1 MGVIESF
8 LQTLTVGLGLGA
20 IYALI
25 AIGFT
30 LIFKVT
36 GVLNFAQ
43 GYIAVLGAFTVVI
56 LSSRGV
62 PPYWAVAG
70 ALVFGLALGYL
81 LEVLIFQ
88 HFIGEPIL
96 SVIIV
101 TLALGE
107 IIGGSIQ
114 IISGPGYQ
122 SYPEV
127 LTPDWTLSLP
137 YSVDVAAPFAIA
149 IVLSLAAMLVMM
161 LFFQRTVLGSI
172 LQASASDQQAAI
184 MLGISIR
191 RTIVIAWTLSIAIT
205 VLGGMLLAVSRGGAS
220 LGIESVVIIIFA
232 AVVFGGID
240 SIPGAFLGA
249 IIVGVLEQVGTFYL
263 NPMIAPGFGRVLPM
277 LFLLSVLIIMPHG
290 LFGTE
295 RIERL

>member
-1 MGVIESF
+1 MGAIESF

>member
-1 MGVIESF
+1 MGAIESF

-88 HFIGEPIL
+88 HFIGEPTL

-122 SYPEV
+122 SYPDV